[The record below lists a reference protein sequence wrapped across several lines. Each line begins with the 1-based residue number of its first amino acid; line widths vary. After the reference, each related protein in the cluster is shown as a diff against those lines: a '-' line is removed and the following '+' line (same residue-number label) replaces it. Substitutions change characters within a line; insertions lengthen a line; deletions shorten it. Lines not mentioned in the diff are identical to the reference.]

1 MRRVAALSLA
11 LASLATVLGAR
22 QQRGAAFNNIISN
35 YFTTDP
41 FFQAKQKARL
51 HLPKSTKSPGLSN
64 AKTDRKSSTPPPAPP
79 RPVRLRL
86 GPPIQ
91 LVPTLRPRPPPAPS
105 PGTRRGLGEVVVGV
119 QREVVVPAPLL
130 AAGDTSSRADNR
142 EKTGDNR
149 RAAFSQLISTP
160 SEASDGRHAVTQ
172 PAQLHLSSAD
182 CGYHYLPSADVCRYY
197 YLTSCYVL

>member
-1 MRRVAALSLA
+1 MRSVAAVSLA

-51 HLPKSTKSPGLSN
+51 HLPKSTKTSDLSN
-64 AKTDRKSSTPPPAPP
+64 AKQDRKSSTPPPAPP

-91 LVPTLRPRPPPAPS
+91 LVPTLRPRPPPSPS
-105 PGTRRGLGEVVVGV
+105 TRRGPGEVLVGV

-130 AAGDTSSRADNR
+130 AAGDTSSRAVNK

-160 SEASDGRHAVTQ
+160 SEASDA
-172 PAQLHLSSAD
+172 PPL
-182 CGYHYLPSADVCRYY
+182 
-197 YLTSCYVL
+197 

>member
-51 HLPKSTKSPGLSN
+51 HLPKSTKTSDLSN
-64 AKTDRKSSTPPPAPP
+64 AKQDRKSSTPAPP

-91 LVPTLRPRPPPAPS
+91 LVPTLRPRPPPSPS
-105 PGTRRGLGEVVVGV
+105 PSTRRGPGEVVVGV

-130 AAGDTSSRADNR
+130 AAGDTSSRAVNK

-160 SEASDGRHAVTQ
+160 SEASDA
-172 PAQLHLSSAD
+172 PPL
-182 CGYHYLPSADVCRYY
+182 
-197 YLTSCYVL
+197 

>member
-51 HLPKSTKSPGLSN
+51 HLPKSTKTSDLSN
-64 AKTDRKSSTPPPAPP
+64 AKQDRKSSTPPPAPPPAPP

-91 LVPTLRPRPPPAPS
+91 LVPTLRPRPPPSPS
-105 PGTRRGLGEVVVGV
+105 PSTRRGPGEVVVGV

-130 AAGDTSSRADNR
+130 AAGDTSSRAVNK

-160 SEASDGRHAVTQ
+160 SEASDA
-172 PAQLHLSSAD
+172 PPL
-182 CGYHYLPSADVCRYY
+182 
-197 YLTSCYVL
+197 